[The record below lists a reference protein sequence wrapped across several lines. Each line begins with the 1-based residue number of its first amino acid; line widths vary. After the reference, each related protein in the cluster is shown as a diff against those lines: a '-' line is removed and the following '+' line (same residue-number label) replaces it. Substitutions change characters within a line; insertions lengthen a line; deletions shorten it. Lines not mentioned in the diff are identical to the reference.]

1 MATMTKAPDSYCQ
14 ISNGSFAGWAAYD
27 PTEAA
32 YAFRNPANQTSA
44 YPGFLFE
51 LPASGLS
58 VSSATIDAQF
68 MNVWARHTSGQSESV
83 LVRCTLYAGEF
94 IEGAGVELGTQTFTL
109 TGNPTSM
116 NPVSHRFSFSG
127 LSATTGNL
135 SFTFECET
143 NMAEFDVSNV
153 SASVNFT
160 APSLVAELSPSSLYT
175 GENVNLTFQNR
186 LGQTLTVGF
195 WYSDTLLK
203 TETITADAATVLC
216 PASWFTTAGVTG
228 SSMRVDV
235 KADDALGRRATAGFT
250 LLNPQGSTA
259 TPIAPR
265 STRLEGSEAINF
277 TWQVSTNWGT
287 QTRADLQWSADNAV
301 WTDLATVNGSATTWT
316 APALTFPAGTIY
328 WRVRVRNSYGQVGPW
343 SSGASFTVNYEA
355 QSQVEPINSPTSGI
369 INAAV
374 DRTFSVI
381 LRASGD
387 VYAPFTVRSAVF
399 HWRAGT
405 SGAWT
410 NVTMT
415 PDGARASALI
425 AASTFPIGTVQWYAE
440 ATDNTGRTTET
451 DVYTLSTLTADVQ
464 AVPLA
469 PVDTV
474 ESGNGAIEF
483 RWFYGSIDNSPQGAA
498 EIQIGDDGETW
509 ETLATV
515 TGASVR
521 SYTTAAGTFGAG
533 VVYWR
538 IRAKT
543 LGGSYGPWS
552 NAVSFVCY
560 AAPVVQGV
568 MADGAPW
575 TTITW
580 QTSGQLAYEIEV
592 DGKQYGPFFGA
603 DARSYTLPEP
613 LSDGTHEARVRA
625 QNKYGLWS
633 EWAETTFSVQNNT
646 QAPTLHLT
654 AEATEDVA
662 LSWTGG
668 SSLGPPVITVQPV
681 DMVGQSWTWA
691 SFAVDATGDG
701 ISYQWYKQ
709 ETYDGPWVSLGE
721 DGARKVLW
729 IYCTDSMAGWKYR
742 CVATN
747 AAGSDTSSAA
757 SWDFGTPSTA
767 PAITVQ
773 PKTVTKEAG
782 TVSFVCGA
790 DGSAYRWY
798 RKSVSEAPSDY
809 DILATDGVSTWRI
822 VYGAAGSGDLPVSD
836 GSNAWHI
843 PAGAGESA
851 DLLAEDGDIIWHMPA
866 GGGTTEVW
874 LDTGITTPWLEFP
887 ADQTKNG
894 WQYFCRVS
902 NAAGTVDSNVVQYIY
917 GEEPGEAIPGGY
929 YVYRDGE
936 KIARTV
942 DPHYLDRTALGTH
955 EYRVLNRLDNN
966 HYLYSNTVTV
976 TVTVDTLMIA
986 PLEGGD
992 WMKLCLSDQSSR
1004 VFDFERSRR
1013 VQYVH
1018 YSGAAFPEA
1027 EIGEQEELSGSFDV
1041 AWPLE
1046 MKEQARAFEKLLG
1059 TAVVVKTPHEVVL
1072 VGVLDGWKRRDPL
1085 FYSAYEFTVRQM
1097 DWGDAD
1103 A

>member
-1 MATMTKAPDSYCQ
+1 MATMTKAPDFYGWYQ
-14 ISNGSFAGWAAYD
+14 NSNPNWTGWTPWYTGAELTAYLSNAGVNYRSPVFRLD
-27 PTEAA
+27 LPT
-32 YAFRNPANQTSA
+32 
-44 YPGFLFE
+44 
-51 LPASGLS
+51 ASTPFSS
-58 VSSATIDAQF
+58 VTAEMQLE
-68 MNVWARHTSGQSESV
+68 NVNGGYTTVPNAVT
-83 LVRCTLYAGEF
+83 VRCTIY
-94 IEGAGVELGTQTFTL
+94 EGDVATGAVELNALEFTVN
-109 TGNPTSM
+109 GAPGM
-116 NPVSHRFSFSG
+116 DPVTHRFSFPG
-127 LSATTGNL
+127 LSGNAGAVSIEVEVL
-135 SFTFECET
+135 TY
-143 NMAEFDVSNV
+143 AGAVKVSNV
-153 SASVNFT
+153 NVSVT
-160 APSLVAELSPSSLYT
+160 YTLSSLVAELSPSTVYT
-175 GENVNLTFQNR
+175 GDNVNLTFQNR

-195 WYSDTLLK
+195 WYSDTLLE
-203 TETITADAATVLC
+203 TETINADATAVLC

-235 KADDALGRRATAGFT
+235 KADDALGRRATADFT

-265 STRLEGSEAINF
+265 STRMEGAEEINF
-277 TWQVSTNWGT
+277 AWQVSTNWGT
-287 QTRADLQWSADNAV
+287 QTRAELQWGTDNAV

-316 APALTFPAGTIY
+316 APALSFPAGTIY

-381 LRASGD
+381 LRASGA
-387 VYAPFTVRSAVF
+387 VYAPFTVQSAVF
-399 HWRAGT
+399 YWRAGT

-410 NVTMT
+410 DVTMT
-415 PDGARASALI
+415 PDGARASVLI
-425 AASTFPIGTVQWYAE
+425 PANTFPAGTVQWYAE
-440 ATDNTGRTTET
+440 ATDNTGNTTLT
-451 DVYTLSTLTADVQ
+451 DNYTLSTLTADVQ

-498 EIQIGDDGETW
+498 EIQTGDDGETW
-509 ETLATV
+509 ESLATV
-515 TGASVR
+515 TSSSAR
-521 SYTTAAGTFGAG
+521 SYTAAAGTFEAG

-543 LGGSYGPWS
+543 SGGSYGPWS
-552 NAVSFVCY
+552 DAVSFVCY
-560 AAPVVQGV
+560 AAPVIQGV

-592 DGKQYGPFFGA
+592 DGRQYGPFFGA

-613 LSDGTHEARVRA
+613 LSDGTHDARVRA

-633 EWAETTFSVQNNT
+633 EWAETVFSVQNNAQT
-646 QAPTLHLT
+646 PTLILT
-654 AEATEDVA
+654 AEVTEDVA

-668 SSLGPPVITVQPV
+668 SSLGPPVITVQPI
-681 DMVGQSWTWA
+681 DMVGQAWTWA

-721 DGARKVLW
+721 DGARKALW

-757 SWDFGTPSTA
+757 SWTYGTPSAA
-767 PAITVQ
+767 PTITVQ
-773 PKTVTKEAG
+773 PETVTKKTG
-782 TVSFVCGA
+782 TVSFVCGS

-798 RKSVSEAPSDY
+798 RKAVSEGPGEF

-843 PAGAGESA
+843 PAGAGASG
-851 DLLAEDGDIIWHMPA
+851 DLPVSDGSTTWHMPA

-894 WQYFCRVS
+894 WQYFCRVT
-902 NAAGTVDSNVVQYIY
+902 NAAGTVDSDVVQYIY
-917 GEEPGEAIPGGY
+917 GEEPGEAIPGDY

-936 KIARTV
+936 RIARTV

-955 EYRVLNRLDNN
+955 EYRVLNRLENN

-992 WMKLCLSDQSSR
+992 WMKLCLSDRSSR
-1004 VFDFERSRR
+1004 EFDFERSRR